1 MPFDRSDRKVV
12 RACLALRF
20 SDRTDADAQRARP
33 LKVRIVGLGDGIV
46 IVFHECYFGTS
57 PLEL

>member
-1 MPFDRSDRKVV
+1 
-12 RACLALRF
+12 
-20 SDRTDADAQRARP
+20 
-33 LKVRIVGLGDGIV
+33 VRIVGLGDGIV